1 MTIDENNKE
10 AMTVIE
16 IVTEANKQIEIANQ
30 EISRQESMNEE
41 LVKTLETTFTGTLS
55 VIIESLDQIAKAV
68 WSIEEERDLWLF
80 LGEITALREFMVGFT
95 RVYTLVHQ
103 STYDVSS
110 DFTKVSLVIGKKIEL
125 LVLTI
130 NQKIKK
136 INEGTL

>member
-1 MTIDENNKE
+1 MTIGENNKE

>member
-1 MTIDENNKE
+1 MTIGENNKE
-10 AMTVIE
+10 AMTVTE

>member
-1 MTIDENNKE
+1 MTIGENNKE
-10 AMTVIE
+10 TMTVTE